1 MARRI
6 PIASRDELSGE
17 HQAAYDEVAGIRG
30 RAPVGGPSS
39 VLIHIPDMA
48 VRGNWLSEYLGEQ
61 SDLPEKIKRLAAIL
75 AARPMDC
82 QFFGTPMPPLAGAP
96 GLATPW
102 WMRSEIGRSFRPCRP
117 TSRRWSTTG
126 WN

>member
-6 PIASRDELSGE
+6 PIVSRDELSAE

-30 RAPVGGPSS
+30 RAPVGGSSS
-39 VLIHIPDMA
+39 VLIHSPEMA
-48 VRGNWLSEYLGEQ
+48 VRVNQLSEYLGEQ
-61 SDLPEKIKRLAAIL
+61 SDLPEKIKRLAAII
-75 AARPMDC
+75 AARSMDC
-82 QFFGTPMPPLAGAP
+82 QFVWNAHAAAP